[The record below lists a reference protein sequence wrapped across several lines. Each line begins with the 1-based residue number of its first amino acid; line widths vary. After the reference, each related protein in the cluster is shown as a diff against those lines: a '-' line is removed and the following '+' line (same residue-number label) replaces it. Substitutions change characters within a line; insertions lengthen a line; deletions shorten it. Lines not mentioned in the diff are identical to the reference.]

1 MRHLGLSEVTV
12 AQIERAR
19 RVVPIVSVQNR
30 YNLTDR
36 EWEAEVDYSERE
48 GLAFLPWFPLAAGAL
63 DESGPLARVA
73 RRHGATPYQIALAW
87 LLARSPAML
96 VIPGTSI
103 GTASGGERRA
113 RRRSSSRR
121 RTWRSSRPPPGRPAG
136 TLPYC
141 TFPRSRHWVPSC
153 SAAPSSSPRSC
164 CSPPLR
170 GGGRPAAP
178 PAPCCSAPVRGF
190 SPSSARSS
198 CVSSSVVV
206 IDAGQVGVRHAFGEV
221 DPQPLLP
228 GVRFVTPWS
237 SVERF
242 SSREEQFP
250 ERSAQAEQISALSS
264 EQMGMQVDVAVRWQI
279 DPMQAPS
286 IFREL
291 GGQEQIQN
299 VVLNAIRNGV
309 RDGIVQYSI
318 NDIAQRNRIAG
329 TMQAEVDSA
338 LVTQPRAGGEPFRIA
353 TVTAFFLRDLQPPP
367 QVVQAINNKIA
378 QEQQIATER
387 HRVEVAQA
395 PGRAAAAPEPDADGG
410 GADQAVPRGAAG
422 ASHLEQRGAD
432 RADGGR
438 DAGAGHRGA
447 AEESDAAVVLSV
459 IPERS
464 EGAMQHGPFTSL
476 RDDRR
481 PTTSPACSGRTA

>member
-1 MRHLGLSEVTV
+1 LGSLMLGGAVLV
-12 AQIERAR
+12 A
-19 RVVPIVSVQNR
+19 
-30 YNLTDR
+30 
-36 EWEAEVDYSERE
+36 
-48 GLAFLPWFPLAAGAL
+48 AFLLFTAAAGRRA
-63 DESGPLARVA
+63 SGGTAGPMLLRT
-73 RRHGATPYQIALAW
+73 GAW
-87 LLARSPAML
+87 LLT
-96 VIPGTSI
+96 VIGAFI
-103 GTASGGERRA
+103 
-113 RRRSSSRR
+113 
-121 RTWRSSRPPPGRPAG
+121 
-136 TLPYC
+136 
-141 TFPRSRHWVPSC
+141 V
-153 SAAPSSSPRSC
+153 
-164 CSPPLR
+164 
-170 GGGRPAAP
+170 
-178 PAPCCSAPVRGF
+178 
-190 SPSSARSS
+190 
-198 CVSSSVVV
+198 VSSSVVV
-206 IDAGQVGVRHAFGEV
+206 INAGQVGVRHAFGEV
-221 DPQPLLP
+221 DPQALLP
-228 GVRFVTPWS
+228 GVRFITPWS

-387 HRVEVAQA
+387 HRVEVARLQA
-395 PGRAAAAPEPDADGG
+395 EQQRLLNQTLTAEALTK
-410 GADQAVPRGAAG
+410 QY
-422 ASHLEQRGAD
+422 LEVLQELRT
-432 RADGGR
+432 
-438 DAGAGHRGA
+438 
-447 AEESDAAVVLSV
+447 SNNVVLIV
-459 IPERS
+459 PT
-464 EGAMQHGPFTSL
+464 EGGMPVLDIGAL
-476 RDDRR
+476 RKNLTQR
-481 PTTSPACSGRTA
+481 